1 MVLKQFNDF
10 LTFFSSIEHLKID
23 FLLPK
28 VSFYQWKMV
37 TENIKIPT
45 DLSSGGQ
52 KLYSVNKFWQ
62 ICFIK

>member
-28 VSFYQWKMV
+28 VSFYHWEIDTYALREAV
-37 TENIKIPT
+37 IKQ
-45 DLSSGGQ
+45 LSKG
-52 KLYSVNKFWQ
+52 
-62 ICFIK
+62 